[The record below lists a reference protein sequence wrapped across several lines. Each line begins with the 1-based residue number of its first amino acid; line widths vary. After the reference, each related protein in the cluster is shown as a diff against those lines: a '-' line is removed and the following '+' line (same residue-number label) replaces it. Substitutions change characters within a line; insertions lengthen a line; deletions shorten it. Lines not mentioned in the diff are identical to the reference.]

1 METFVF
7 MQTRVFRN
15 ETQIHIEKIH
25 TRVFSLENAEVGHRK
40 GVYRKIGG
48 LQEKQ
53 VKKKISVQ
61 RAALALRRVQQNLI
75 LRHIIIFCV

>member
-53 VKKKISVQ
+53 VKKKFPFKELLWRLDECNKI
-61 RAALALRRVQQNLI
+61 
-75 LRHIIIFCV
+75 